1 MADLKESSLFLN
13 VEDQRRHWYYH
24 YKTRVIGSLLDHHL
38 VCGHGG
44 LPRGGHPEERQLRG
58 LDIGAGNGIISR
70 SLGSNLGGRA
80 IKWDLVDSAYDQD
93 ALGCD
98 RHDALI
104 TLYTAIP
111 EGATYDVIIAIDVV
125 EHIENDS
132 AFVSLLEEHLARDGL
147 MMICVPAFQ
156 FLWSN
161 HDVFLEHYR
170 RYRRRD
176 LVLMMRRTGLQV
188 VDSGYLYV
196 LLFPIVAAIRLVG
209 HIRHGDSDPTTESE
223 HSDLRVYPELIN
235 RLLRGVMGFERK
247 LLHLFPFVG
256 KAFGVSCFAVGVQAS
271 SSSSE
276 LAARSIT
283 SRKM

>member
-13 VEDQRRHWYYH
+13 VEVQRRHWYYH

-38 VCGHGG
+38 VRGHGG
-44 LPRGGHPEERQLRG
+44 HPRGGHPEEHPLKG

-70 SLGSNLGGRA
+70 SLGSSLGNRA
-80 IKWDLVDSAYDQD
+80 IEWDLIDSAYDQS
-93 ALGCD
+93 ALGSYP
-98 RHDALI
+98 HDASF

-111 EGATYDVIIAIDVV
+111 EGTIYDVIVAIDVV

-132 AFVSLLEEHLARDGL
+132 AFVNLLAQHLARDGL

-156 FLWSN
+156 FLWSS

-170 RYRRRD
+170 RYRRGE
-176 LVLMMRRTGLQV
+176 LVLMMRREGLQV

-196 LLFPIVAAIRLVG
+196 LLFPIVAVIRLAG
-209 HIRHGDSDPTTESE
+209 HFGVSGSVTESE
-223 HSDLRVYPELIN
+223 HSDLRVYPEIIN
-235 RLLRGVMGFERK
+235 RLLRGVMGFERR
-247 LLHLFPFVG
+247 LLRLFPFVG
-256 KAFGVSCFAVGVQAS
+256 KAFGVSCFALGVQA
-271 SSSSE
+271 SSSE

-283 SRKM
+283 SRRI